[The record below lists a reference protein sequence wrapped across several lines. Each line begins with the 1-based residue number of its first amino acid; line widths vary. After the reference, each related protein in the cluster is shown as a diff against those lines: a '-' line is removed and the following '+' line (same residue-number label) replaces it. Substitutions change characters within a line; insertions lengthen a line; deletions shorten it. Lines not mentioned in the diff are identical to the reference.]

1 MDRIFFL
8 VNNQRFFHQVMRQ
21 VLKARMS
28 KKFPSSLGMTIFRF
42 PVDSIYP
49 NKHKTLSLSLVTIF
63 FYEKDKAPVILLHI
77 VLMLMGF
84 MFVKSRNI
92 KEKKIK
98 TWYKPYGYV
107 KYLTKNKYID

>member
-1 MDRIFFL
+1 
-8 VNNQRFFHQVMRQ
+8 
-21 VLKARMS
+21 
-28 KKFPSSLGMTIFRF
+28 
-42 PVDSIYP
+42 
-49 NKHKTLSLSLVTIF
+49 
-63 FYEKDKAPVILLHI
+63 
-77 VLMLMGF
+77 MLMGF